1 MKLLIV
7 DDLDEYVDS
16 IEFMAEDYF
25 EKIYKATSLV
35 DAKKICADVVPDT
48 AIIDIRL
55 SESDET
61 NKDGLVLLEWMK
73 KKGFH
78 TKVIM
83 ISAYKDFDYA
93 VEALN
98 AGAEYFLKKP
108 VKNAELKE
116 TLEKINQGGSFRENR
131 PPGPPTKAFN

>member
-7 DDLDEYVDS
+7 DDLEEYVDS

-25 EKIYKATSLV
+25 EKIYKALSLV
-35 DAKKICADVVPDT
+35 EAKKICTEVVPDT

-55 SESDET
+55 SEDDET

-73 KKGFH
+73 EQGFH

>member
-7 DDLDEYVDS
+7 DDLEEYVDS
-16 IEFMAEDYF
+16 IEFMAEDYYERIF
-25 EKIYKATSLV
+25 KATSLV
-35 DAKKICADVVPDT
+35 DAKKICTDVVPDT

-55 SESDET
+55 SEDDET
-61 NKDGLVLLEWMK
+61 NKDGLLLLEWMK
-73 KKGFH
+73 KQGFH

-108 VKNAELKE
+108 VKNTELKE
-116 TLEKINQGGSFRENR
+116 TLEKINQGGSFRESR

>member
-7 DDLDEYVDS
+7 DDLEEYVDS

-25 EKIYKATSLV
+25 EQIYKALTLA
-35 DAKKICADVVPDT
+35 DAKRICAEVVPDT

-55 SESDET
+55 SEADET

-73 KKGFH
+73 KQGFH

-116 TLEKINQGGSFRENR
+116 TLEKINQGGSFLPKVSGAGYRCR
-131 PPGPPTKAFN
+131 